1 MMRRFLFAAALVFA
15 PAAAS
20 AALPAPYTAN
30 YEVRRNGE
38 ALGTA
43 TVSFKQLSNGRYE
56 LKSSTVGSEGLA
68 AIAGV
73 AVDERSIIRMA
84 GGQPETVAYNYRQKL
99 AWKTR
104 ERSLQVDAGSGSISS
119 TDKDKRFSPPYRVG
133 VLDRNAITVALMADV
148 AAGKSGDLEYLVPSH
163 NELETHVYRS
173 ANSEQIQTRLGAQRV
188 IRVER
193 IRESSNGRTTTLW
206 LGQDR
211 NFIPLRMLQKE
222 PDGETIEMR
231 ITSIR

>member
-1 MMRRFLFAAALVFA
+1 MIQRFLFAAALVLA
-15 PAAAS
+15 PIAAG
-20 AALPAPYTAN
+20 AALPPPYTAN

-43 TVSFKQLSNGRYE
+43 TVSFKQLPNGRYE
-56 LKSSTVGSEGLA
+56 LKSSTVGSAGLA

-73 AVDERSIIRMA
+73 SVDERSVIRLA
-84 GGQPETVAYNYRQKL
+84 DGQPETVAYNYRQKL

-104 ERSLQVDAGSGSISS
+104 ERSMQVNAASNSIAS
-119 TDKDKRFSPPYRVG
+119 TDKDKSFSPPYRAG

-148 AAGKSGDLEYLVPSH
+148 AAGKPGDLEYLVPSR
-163 NELETHVYRS
+163 NDLETQVYRS
-173 ANSEQIQTRLGAQRV
+173 ATSEQIQTKLGSQRV

-211 NFIPLRMLQKE
+211 NYIPLRMLQTE

-231 ITSIR
+231 IISIR

>member
-1 MMRRFLFAAALVFA
+1 MTRHFLFAAALA
-15 PAAAS
+15 LASGAAS
-20 AALPAPYTAN
+20 AALPPPYTAN

-38 ALGTA
+38 AMGTA
-43 TVSFKQLSNGRYE
+43 TVTFKSLPNGRYE
-56 LKSSTVGSEGLA
+56 LTSSTVGSEGLA

-73 AVDERSIIRMA
+73 SVDERSIIRLA
-84 GGQPETVAYNYRQKL
+84 GNQPETVVYNYRQKL

-104 ERSLQVDAGSGSISS
+104 ERSIQVNAAANSIASI
-119 TDKDKRFSPPYRVG
+119 DKDKSFSPPYRAG
-133 VLDRNAITVALMADV
+133 VLDRNAVTVALMADV
-148 AAGKSGDLEYLVPSH
+148 AAGKSGDMEYLVPSR

-173 ANSEQIQTRLGAQRV
+173 AISERIQTRLGTQRV

>member
-1 MMRRFLFAAALVFA
+1 MMRRFLIAATLVLA
-15 PAAAS
+15 PVAAI

-30 YEVRRNGE
+30 YEVRRNGDV
-38 ALGTA
+38 LGSA
-43 TVSFKQLSNGRYE
+43 TVSFRQLPNGRYE

-73 AVDERSIIRMA
+73 SVDERSIIRLA
-84 GGQPETVAYNYRQKL
+84 GGQPETVAYNYRQKM

-104 ERSLQVDAGSGSISS
+104 ERSMQVNAAGNSIAS
-119 TDKDKRFSPPYRVG
+119 TDKDKSFSPPYRAG

-148 AAGKSGDLEYLVPSH
+148 AAGKPGDLEYLVPSH
-163 NELETHVYRS
+163 NDIETHVYRS
-173 ANSEQIQTRLGAQRV
+173 ANSEQIQTKLGAQRV

-231 ITSIR
+231 ITSIQ

>member
-1 MMRRFLFAAALVFA
+1 MMRRFLIAAALVLA
-15 PAAAS
+15 PVAAS
-20 AALPAPYTAN
+20 AALPPPYTAN

-43 TVSFKQLSNGRYE
+43 TVTFKPLPNGRYE

-73 AVDERSIIRMA
+73 SVDERSIIRLA

-104 ERSLQVDAGSGSISS
+104 ERSMQVDAAAGRITS
-119 TDKDKRFSPPYRVG
+119 TDKDKTYSPAYQAG

-148 AAGKSGDLEYLVPSH
+148 AAGKPGDLQYLVPSRGDV
-163 NELETHVYRS
+163 EAQVYRS
-173 ANSEQIQTRLGAQRV
+173 GKTERIETKLGPQSA
-188 IRVER
+188 IRVDR
-193 IRESSNGRTTTLW
+193 IRETGNGRTTTLW
-206 LGQDR
+206 LGQDH
-211 NFIPLRMLQKE
+211 NYVPLRMLQKE

-231 ITSIR
+231 IISIR

>member
-1 MMRRFLFAAALVFA
+1 MMRRFLIATALVLA
-15 PAAAS
+15 PVAAS
-20 AALPAPYTAN
+20 ADLPAPYTAN

-43 TVSFKQLSNGRYE
+43 TVTFKLLPNGRYE

-73 AVDERSIIRMA
+73 SVDERSIIRLA

-104 ERSLQVDAGSGSISS
+104 ERSMQVNAAGNSIAS
-119 TDKDKRFSPPYRVG
+119 TDKDKRFSPPYRAG

-148 AAGKSGDLEYLVPSH
+148 AAGKAGDLEYLVPSH
-163 NELETHVYRS
+163 NDLETHVYRS
-173 ANSEQIQTRLGAQRV
+173 ASSEQIQTRLGAQRV

-231 ITSIR
+231 ITSIQ

>member
-1 MMRRFLFAAALVFA
+1 MTRHFLFAAALA
-15 PAAAS
+15 LASGAAS
-20 AALPAPYTAN
+20 AALPPPYTAN

-38 ALGTA
+38 AMGTA
-43 TVSFKQLSNGRYE
+43 TVTFKSLPNGRYE
-56 LKSSTVGSEGLA
+56 LTSSTVGSEGLA

-73 AVDERSIIRMA
+73 SVDERSIIRLA
-84 GGQPETVAYNYRQKL
+84 GNQPETVVYNYRQKL

-104 ERSLQVDAGSGSISS
+104 ERSIQVNAAANSIAS
-119 TDKDKRFSPPYRVG
+119 TDKDKSFSPPYRAG
-133 VLDRNAITVALMADV
+133 VLDRNAVTVALMADV
-148 AAGKSGDLEYLVPSH
+148 AAGMSGDMEYLVPSR

-173 ANSEQIQTRLGAQRV
+173 AISERIQTRLGTQRV

>member
-1 MMRRFLFAAALVFA
+1 MMRRFLFATALVQA
-15 PAAAS
+15 PVAAS
-20 AALPAPYTAN
+20 AALPPPYTAN

-38 ALGTA
+38 AMGTA
-43 TVSFKQLSNGRYE
+43 TVSFKLLPNGRYE
-56 LKSSTVGSEGLA
+56 LKSSTIGSEGLA

-73 AVDERSIIRMA
+73 SVDERSIIRLA
-84 GGQPETVAYNYRQKL
+84 GDQPETVAYNYRQKL

-104 ERSLQVDAGSGSISS
+104 ERSMQVNAAGNSIAS
-119 TDKDKRFSPPYRVG
+119 TDKDKSFSPPYRAG
-133 VLDRNAITVALMADV
+133 ILDRNAVTVALMADV
-148 AAGKSGDLEYLVPSH
+148 AAGKPGDLEYVVPSH

-173 ANSEQIQTRLGAQRV
+173 GTSEQMQTRLGAQRV

>member
-1 MMRRFLFAAALVFA
+1 MMRGFLIVAALMLA
-15 PAAAS
+15 PVAAS

-43 TVSFKQLSNGRYE
+43 TVTFRPLPNGRYE

-73 AVDERSIIRMA
+73 SVDERSIIRLA
-84 GGQPETVAYNYRQKL
+84 GNQPETVAYNYRQKL

-104 ERSLQVDAGSGSISS
+104 ERSMQVNASASSISS
-119 TDKDKRFSPPYRVG
+119 TDKDKSFSPPYRAG

-148 AAGKSGDLEYLVPSH
+148 AAGKTGDLEYLVPSK
-163 NELETHVYRS
+163 NDLETHVYRS
-173 ANSEQIQTRLGAQRV
+173 ASSEQIQTRLGAQRV

-211 NFIPLRMLQKE
+211 NYIPLRMLQKE

>member
-1 MMRRFLFAAALVFA
+1 MTRHFLFAAALA
-15 PAAAS
+15 LASGAAS
-20 AALPAPYTAN
+20 AALPPPYTAN

-38 ALGTA
+38 AMGTA
-43 TVSFKQLSNGRYE
+43 TVTFKSLPNGRYE
-56 LKSSTVGSEGLA
+56 LTSSTVGSEGLA

-73 AVDERSIIRMA
+73 SVDERSIIRLA
-84 GGQPETVAYNYRQKL
+84 GNQPETVVYNYRQKL

-104 ERSLQVDAGSGSISS
+104 ERSIQVNAAANSIAS
-119 TDKDKRFSPPYRVG
+119 TDKDKSFSPPYRAG
-133 VLDRNAITVALMADV
+133 VLDRNAVTVALMADV
-148 AAGKSGDLEYLVPSH
+148 AAGKSGDMEYLVPSR

-173 ANSEQIQTRLGAQRV
+173 AISERIQTRLGTQRV